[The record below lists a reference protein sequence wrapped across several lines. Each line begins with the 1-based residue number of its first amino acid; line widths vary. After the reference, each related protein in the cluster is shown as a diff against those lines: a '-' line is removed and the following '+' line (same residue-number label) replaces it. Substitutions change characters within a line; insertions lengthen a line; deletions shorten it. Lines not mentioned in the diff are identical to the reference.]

1 MKKQT
6 ILALSV
12 MTLSCM
18 LFNTGCAESKNDSAE
33 SKNDSSTTTLR
44 TTAFEGAQG
53 NCNNGGVKLEVL
65 VDGVVDDA
73 QTQYICNGANG
84 QSERDIHNA
93 LVATSDEVGE
103 TCANGG
109 IHMDFGLDANDNGT
123 LDAGEILGSRTI
135 CHGTNGENGENG
147 QTATIHTTAFE
158 DVQGGCN
165 YGGIKAEV
173 LIDNVVQADQTQY
186 ICNGANGQNG
196 QDGRD
201 GQDGHIALVMSSDEV
216 GDHCSNGG
224 IRLNFGLDTN
234 DNGLLDNEEILSF
247 HYICNGSNG
256 LDGQNGQDGTN
267 GTNANIVTTV
277 FEGEQGSCMNG
288 GVKVDVLIDGVIQT
302 GKTQY
307 ICNGVNGADGQ
318 DGKNGTNGTNGSNA
332 TIQTT
337 SFTGAQ
343 GTCTNGGVKIDVL
356 VDGVI
361 LPGQT
366 QYICNGANGA
376 NGTNGTN
383 GTNAS
388 IMTTAFDDAQGSCNN
403 GGVKI
408 EVLVDGVV
416 QDGQTQ
422 YICNSLD
429 SIGVCLTDNDC
440 RETAYCDQTTLM
452 CVHKKVLGEACTQ
465 SNQCSSGV
473 CLDSVCLGRIGDV
486 ITFGHYE
493 QDNDTN
499 NGKEPIE
506 WRVLDKNDDGQ
517 VLVISEKVLDR
528 QCYNKTEIDITW
540 EKSTIRSWLN
550 GYPAS
555 YNAVGTDFT
564 SNNFIDAAFTAEE
577 KAKIVASYVPAH
589 ANPSY
594 STSPGNA
601 TTDKVFLLSII
612 EANTYLPNKADRRA
626 DMTLY
631 LARKII
637 GVLYG
642 VDVNTYSNDERCT
655 HGHCYPV
662 WILRSPGGNL
672 KQTTTVDG
680 SGDFGIVGVSNCVYH
695 GVRPALWVEF

>member
-53 NCNNGGVKLEVL
+53 NCDNGGVKLEVL

-109 IHMDFGLDANDNGT
+109 VHMDFGLDANDNGT
-123 LDAGEILGSRTI
+123 LDAGEILGSRAI

-186 ICNGANGQNG
+186 ICNGANVTNG
-196 QDGRD
+196 QDG
-201 GQDGHIALVMSSDEV
+201 Q
-216 GDHCSNGG
+216 
-224 IRLNFGLDTN
+224 
-234 DNGLLDNEEILSF
+234 
-247 HYICNGSNG
+247 
-256 LDGQNGQDGTN
+256 
-267 GTNANIVTTV
+267 
-277 FEGEQGSCMNG
+277 
-288 GVKVDVLIDGVIQT
+288 
-302 GKTQY
+302 
-307 ICNGVNGADGQ
+307 
-318 DGKNGTNGTNGSNA
+318 NGTNGSNA

-343 GTCTNGGVKIDVL
+343 GSCTNGGVKIDVL

-366 QYICNGANGA
+366 QYICNGANGTNGQDGQNGTNGSNATIQTTSFTGTQGSCSNGGVKVDVLIDGVVQTGQTKYICNGVNGADGQDGQNGTNGTNGSNTTIQTTAFDDAQGDCTNGGVKIEVLVNGSVDDTQTQYICNGA

-388 IMTTAFDDAQGSCNN
+388 ILTTAFDNAQGNCNN

-408 EVLVDGVV
+408 EVLIDGVV
-416 QDGQTQ
+416 LVGQTQ
-422 YICNSLD
+422 YICNGKVIAACRENETYNSTTNICTCDAPYVDANGNCEIKATCRENETYNSTINICTCDAPYVDANGNCEIKATCHDNETYNLVTNTCSEIVGYCTSNSACEANQKCNITSKLCETLNCAENQVID
-429 SIGVCLTDNDC
+429 NHECMDIVGYCTDNEDC
-440 RETAYCDQTTLM
+440 TNKEQCNSSHRC
-452 CVHKKVLGEACTQ
+452 EAISCP
-465 SNQCSSGV
+465 S
-473 CLDSVCLGRIGDV
+473 
-486 ITFGHYE
+486 
-493 QDNDTN
+493 
-499 NGKEPIE
+499 
-506 WRVLDKNDDGQ
+506 GQ
-517 VLVISEKVLDR
+517 VADNHTCRAGKS
-528 QCYNKTEIDITW
+528 CYCEDHDWNDPNHA
-540 EKSTIRSWLN
+540 STIEHGSKTCVNLELTCSCN
-550 GYPAS
+550 DG
-555 YNAVGTDFT
+555 
-564 SNNFIDAAFTAEE
+564 
-577 KAKIVASYVPAH
+577 K
-589 ANPSY
+589 PSY
-594 STSPGNA
+594 HRCDSYKGDTGSYCCSG
-601 TTDKVFLLSII
+601 
-612 EANTYLPNKADRRA
+612 YC
-626 DMTLY
+626 
-631 LARKII
+631 
-637 GVLYG
+637 
-642 VDVNTYSNDERCT
+642 SNWAC
-655 HGHCYPV
+655 
-662 WILRSPGGNL
+662 
-672 KQTTTVDG
+672 
-680 SGDFGIVGVSNCVYH
+680 
-695 GVRPALWVEF
+695 